1 MAYIKIDDANRVQAI
16 GALSEVLSKG
26 LEDGEEIYKLKPL
39 SDFKL
44 VEKLRELDRPLSPRE
59 QQQVDAQNA
68 YDHYRVST
76 IYGP

>member
-16 GALSEVLSKG
+16 GTLSKVLSKG

-59 QQQVDAQNA
+59 QQQVDAQMEM
-68 YDHYRVST
+68 DHYCAST
-76 IYGP
+76 LYGP